1 MPEQPGGEA
10 MRVGLFKGRGGRAG
24 WRYAGRVALVTGA
37 SSGIGEQFARELASR
52 GMALVLSALPADAE
66 RLAALAAELGSRHGV
81 RVEIVPIDLAEPG
94 AAQTLQ
100 EKADAL
106 GMEPDLLVNNAGMGM
121 LGAVAQLPIDR
132 QLTMLR
138 LNVEAVA
145 ALTGLYLPRMTARRD
160 GAIVNV
166 ASTAAFDPL
175 PYMAGYAASKAF
187 VLRFSEALWAEASRT
202 GVRVVA
208 VCPGPVADTHFG
220 AGNPDVSEGTQRFQ
234 PSIPRVEVVNGALD
248 ALDRNRPVSVHR
260 ARGFRIV
267 YPVTRFLGAIFPRHW
282 HLRITERL
290 VRWHFRLG

>member
-1 MPEQPGGEA
+1 
-10 MRVGLFKGRGGRAG
+10 MRVGVFGNRAGRPG
-24 WRYAGRVALVTGA
+24 WRYDGRVALVTGA

-52 GMALVLSALPADAE
+52 GMALVLSALPVDEE
-66 RLAALAAELGSRHGV
+66 RLRAIAAELGSLHGARIEV
-81 RVEIVPIDLAEPG
+81 VPIDLAEQG
-94 AAQTLQ
+94 AAKLLQ
-100 EKADAL
+100 ERADAL

-160 GAIVNV
+160 GAIINV

-187 VLRFSEALWAEASRT
+187 VLRFSEALWAEGSRS

-220 AGNPDVSEGTQRFQ
+220 AENPAVSEGTQRVQ

-267 YPVTRFLGAIFPRHW
+267 YPVTRFLGAVVPRHW
-282 HLRITERL
+282 HLKVAERL